1 MGNTPYVLDEMNEGK
16 KSSDKQVVITEFV
29 SIEEKDKSVEKEIED
44 NYQSFKPSQ
53 TQDEK

>member
-1 MGNTPYVLDEMNEGK
+1 MGNTQYVLDEMNESK

>member
-1 MGNTPYVLDEMNEGK
+1 MGNTQYVLDEMNESK

-29 SIEEKDKSVEKEIED
+29 SIEEKDNSVEKEIED